1 MQPRLDDDRSE
12 LCGQRKL
19 DILPCDEKFSV
30 KRRTQVLLPDSRMT
44 KRNSRHGGSRRTKR
58 SERER
63 LSWLVN
69 FGALTPHEISM
80 MHDTELER
88 LRFEVWSFRVLNLT
102 HGDLET
108 LSKDRIGELAR
119 RIGSGLRALMRGEA
133 WRPRLDSI
141 TLHLDWN
148 GKRAHTGYVADHL
161 DGFLLEAFDLFAS
174 QWRRL
179 RRCQRSE
186 CRRIFAANKR
196 QAFCS
201 ASCSQLERTKR
212 FLQRHTREE
221 LSERRHKRYVE
232 QVRRTKGPTRQVGRR
247 AVVGS

>member
-1 MQPRLDDDRSE
+1 MFWPH
-12 LCGQRKL
+12 
-19 DILPCDEKFSV
+19 
-30 KRRTQVLLPDSRMT
+30 SRMT
-44 KRNSRHGGSRRTKR
+44 KRNSRRGGSRRTSR
-58 SERER
+58 SELER
-63 LSWLVN
+63 LSWLVS
-69 FGALTPHEISM
+69 FGALTRNEISM

-88 LRFEVWSFRVLNLT
+88 LRFEVWSFRVLALT

-108 LSKDRIGELAR
+108 LSKDRIAQLAT

-141 TLHLDWN
+141 TLHLYWN
-148 GKRAHTGYVADHL
+148 SKGAHTGYIANHL
-161 DGFLLEAFDLFAS
+161 DGFLLEAFELFAS

-186 CRRIFAANKR
+186 CQRIFAANKR

-212 FLQRHTREE
+212 FLQRHSRKE
-221 LSERRHKRYVE
+221 LSERRHERYVE
-232 QVRRTKGPTRQVGRR
+232 QIKRTKGPARKVGRR